1 VLGNNTIK
9 TSHVLSILFVL
20 ISLGA
25 LISLGVW
32 QLQRK
37 AWKEGLITRLEARSQ
52 LPSLSLS
59 QALTLWQKTPD
70 EAEFRRVNVS
80 GVFDH
85 QHERHLIIAQSQGA
99 AWQVMTP
106 LMTADPHV
114 VWVMRGV
121 VPDGLKNPTT
131 RLQSQPKG
139 EVNFTTRIRFSEK
152 PNVFTP
158 PSDPLKNLWYAR
170 DIVALNASIT
180 LPEGQ
185 QRVPFA
191 LEVLEAPSELPR
203 PDPQSLNLNNPHL
216 MYALTWFGIAL
227 TLVGVSAGVWWNK
240 RRGSRELGS

>member
-1 VLGNNTIK
+1 VPGNNTIK

-20 ISLGA
+20 ISLVA

-37 AWKEGLITRLEARSQ
+37 AWKEGLITRLEERSQ

-59 QALTLWQKTPD
+59 QALVLWQKTPD
-70 EAEFRRVNVS
+70 EAEFRRVIVT
-80 GVFDH
+80 GTFIH
-85 QHERHLIIAQSQGA
+85 AEERHLISAQSQGA

-121 VPDGLKNPTT
+121 VPDGLKNPAT

-152 PNVFTP
+152 PNAFTP
-158 PSDPLKNLWYAR
+158 APDPAKNLWYGR
-170 DIVALNASIT
+170 DILMLNASVTPPQGIQ
-180 LPEGQ
+180 LL
-185 QRVPFA
+185 PFA
-191 LEVLEAPSELPR
+191 LEALESTSELPR
-203 PDPQSLNLNNPHL
+203 PDPETINLKNPHL
-216 MYALTWFGIAL
+216 MYALTWFGLAL
-227 TLVGVSAGVWWNK
+227 TLIGVSGGVWWNK
-240 RRGSRELGS
+240 RRGEDE